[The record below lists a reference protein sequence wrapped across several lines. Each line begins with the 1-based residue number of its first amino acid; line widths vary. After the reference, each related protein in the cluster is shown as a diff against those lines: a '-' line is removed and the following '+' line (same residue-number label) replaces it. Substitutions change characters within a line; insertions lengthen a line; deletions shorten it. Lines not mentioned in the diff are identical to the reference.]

1 MNRIVIFDKFN
12 DLKKIAALMFLALM
26 NSSTTFAQDAKT
38 VVLLNN
44 VNIFNGKDNKIIKGN
59 VLIEG
64 NLIKK
69 ISADA
74 IMTNRS
80 GLTKII
86 DAKGKYLIPGLID
99 NHAHLMFDSIPQQ
112 QA

>member
-12 DLKKIAALMFLALM
+12 DLKKIAALMFLAVI
-26 NSSTTFAQDAKT
+26 SSSTFAQDAKT

-69 ISADA
+69 ISTDA

-80 GLTKII
+80 GMTKII

>member
-26 NSSTTFAQDAKT
+26 SSSTTFAQDAKT

-44 VNIFNGKDNKIIKGN
+44 VNIKGN